1 MIYKHN
7 SGFNQPTMW
16 IRKIWT
22 WRDVLAA
29 GLKPHLQFCS
39 SSDLSRRVFF
49 APDIARLCPSSA
61 YLKQSSSKQKW
72 WCCAR
77 LAVAPGWLWGRRSA
91 LLWISETRAKNSRLS
106 SSPRLFLE
114 ETAERGELL
123 NNHGNDWNFCSI
135 HHHEHGTGKQLQN
148 AAEGGWLGETM
159 ESV

>member
-16 IRKIWT
+16 IRKMWT

-106 SSPRLFLE
+106 SSPRLFWKRQQKGENYSTIMGMIEIFAASITINMGQGNKHPLLIHLSLE
-114 ETAERGELL
+114 PR
-123 NNHGNDWNFCSI
+123 I
-135 HHHEHGTGKQLQN
+135 
-148 AAEGGWLGETM
+148 
-159 ESV
+159 